1 MALAACSRDRGA
13 PRVRP
18 MPKVDGSP
26 ALRGGGAAR
35 SPRIASYKIE
45 ARLDTVRHQITAT
58 ETLTWTNTGTGAVDS
73 LPFHL
78 YLNAF
83 KNEQSL
89 FMRTSHGELRQ
100 AKASD
105 TGWGYIQIDSVHV
118 AGADLT
124 GKLRLPTGAGA
135 GPRSEEHT
143 SEPQS
148 PGLISYA

>member
-13 PRVRP
+13 PRFRP

-58 ETLTWTNTGTGAVDS
+58 ETLTWTNTGDSAVDV

-78 YLNAF
+78 YLHAI

-100 AKASD
+100 GQSSDRPFFKADRKRTRLNPSD
-105 TGWGYIQIDSVHV
+105 
-118 AGADLT
+118 
-124 GKLRLPTGAGA
+124 
-135 GPRSEEHT
+135 
-143 SEPQS
+143 
-148 PGLISYA
+148 